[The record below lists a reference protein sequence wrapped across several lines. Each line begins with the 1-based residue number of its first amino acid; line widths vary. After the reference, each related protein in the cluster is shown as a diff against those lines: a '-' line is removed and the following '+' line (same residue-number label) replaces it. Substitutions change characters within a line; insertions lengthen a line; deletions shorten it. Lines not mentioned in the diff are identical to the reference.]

1 MDVSLSIL
9 VGLGLCFFLF
19 HSTPNAG
26 PADILTTALLGLWEG
41 AVVHQLSG
49 RSSSPNLDHL
59 LAYGLRL
66 SVDLLFSKN
75 LQRTLMVVLWS
86 ALATIAS
93 EAIIPHA
100 TLRSALKNERERE
113 RERRHRRSRSIPAAV
128 PIIAAPL
135 PPRVRA
141 YKPPEPGQPQLS
153 LTTLLPSQP
162 PQTSTPIFPSAER
175 PATPPSFFL
184 QETSALSPSP
194 KPVYIQT
201 LEPIESSPRDAL
213 PVRPR
218 SGLATVFDRSPDS
231 GSPLPVP
238 MHLPTPPDS
247 AQSANPSDGLI
258 DVQTHEPYNDSR
270 APRYERDQLSTILEL
285 SPEDNDD
292 TPPVVVNH
300 DVQPDPIDS
309 DDNDEE
315 TIQQET
321 VQAAMFGQSSAA
333 TNAPLPV
340 PNAAMRS
347 LPSGTVAKWLAYQ
360 SATPEAD
367 AIFTTPFS
375 PSMSPRG
382 PLPVRLRQQEPLWQT
397 QTPIGDDK
405 DLQATAAPVE
415 EDINANEEVE
425 DTGNLN
431 ADSDSDELRTPG
443 QQENLNMETDNENDD
458 DPLLTPK
465 RFRLDEAEGQLS
477 PLGLNLQSVLDNP
490 DYQEP
495 GSPTTPTHQAP
506 DPLQGPEDFN
516 NAGPETEDFP
526 MPGSISQNILLQ
538 LPLPPSGPLF
548 RHTFA
553 EPPPESPPPPSPS
566 TIHSDPSDVSV
577 LSTRVPTK
585 LFMRADQLRQ
595 KARDEEKVRAQL
607 EEQRKLAESQGR
619 TMDALELKIQV
630 REMDAEAYKLH
641 EKAARRYFVARNP
654 VVQSNKIDV
663 HGLRPR
669 EAFDR
674 IERAIVKANQEK
686 RTHVVVIVGKG
697 LHSVNQQPT
706 LKPAVMREMQ
716 RLGIKCEVN
725 TRNPGQLIISLP
737 GPSTS

>member
-1 MDVSLSIL
+1 MDISLSIL
-9 VGLGLCFFLF
+9 VGLGLRFFLF
-19 HSTPNAG
+19 SSTPNTG

-100 TLRSALKNERERE
+100 SLRSALKKERERE
-113 RERRHRRSRSIPAAV
+113 RERRHKRSRSSPTTAV
-128 PIIAAPL
+128 PIIAPPL

-141 YKPPEPGQPQLS
+141 YKPPEPQLS
-153 LTTLLPSQP
+153 LETHLPSQP
-162 PQTSTPIFPSAER
+162 PQTSTPVFPSAER

-184 QETSALSPSP
+184 QENNSALSPSP

-201 LEPIESSPRDAL
+201 LEPIESSPPDAL

-258 DVQTHEPYNDSR
+258 DVQSNEPYNDLR
-270 APRYERDQLSTILEL
+270 VPRYEREQLSTILEL
-285 SPEDNDD
+285 SSPEDNND
-292 TPPVVVNH
+292 TPPAIVFHEVI
-300 DVQPDPIDS
+300 QPDPIDN
-309 DDNDEE
+309 DDDDATEI
-315 TIQQET
+315 IQQET
-321 VQAAMFGQSSAA
+321 VPAAQFGQSSAT

-340 PNAAMRS
+340 PNVGMRS
-347 LPSGTVAKWLAYQ
+347 LPSGTVAKWLASQ
-360 SATPEAD
+360 STKPDAD
-367 AIFTTPFS
+367 AIFPTPFS

-397 QTPIGDDK
+397 QTPIGSDK
-405 DLQATAAPVE
+405 NLQAAEAPVE

-443 QQENLNMETDNENDD
+443 QRENLNMETDNDD

-465 RFRLDEAEGQLS
+465 RLRLDELS
-477 PLGLNLQSVLDNP
+477 PLGLNLQSVLDDP
-490 DYQEP
+490 DYQDP
-495 GSPTTPTHQAP
+495 SSPTTPTHQAHE
-506 DPLQGPEDFN
+506 PLQQDPEVFD
-516 NAGPETEDFP
+516 ADPDTEDFP
-526 MPGSISQNILLQ
+526 VPGSISQNILLQ
-538 LPLPPSGPLF
+538 PPLPPSGPLF
-548 RHTFA
+548 RTTFV
-553 EPPPESPPPPSPS
+553 ESPPESPPPPSPS

-577 LSTRVPTK
+577 LSTRMPAK
-585 LFMRADQLRQ
+585 LYVRADQLRQ
-595 KARDEEKVRAQL
+595 KARDEEKIRAQL
-607 EEQRKLAESQGR
+607 EEKRKLAESEGR
-619 TMDALELKIQV
+619 TMEALALKIQV

-641 EKAARRYFVARNP
+641 EKAARRYFVGKFTYPLIPSSA
-654 VVQSNKIDV
+654 
-663 HGLRPR
+663 L
-669 EAFDR
+669 AFT
-674 IERAIVKANQEK
+674 E
-686 RTHVVVIVGKG
+686 
-697 LHSVNQQPT
+697 
-706 LKPAVMREMQ
+706 
-716 RLGIKCEVN
+716 
-725 TRNPGQLIISLP
+725 
-737 GPSTS
+737 

>member
-9 VGLGLCFFLF
+9 IGLGLRFFLF
-19 HSTPNAG
+19 SFAPNAG

-100 TLRSALKNERERE
+100 TLRSTLKKERERE
-113 RERRHRRSRSIPAAV
+113 RERRHRRSRSSPTAV
-128 PIIAAPL
+128 PIIAPPL

-141 YKPPEPGQPQLS
+141 YKPPEPQIS
-153 LTTLLPSQP
+153 LTIHLPLQP
-162 PQTSTPIFPSAER
+162 PLTSTPIFPSAER
-175 PATPPSFFL
+175 PPTPPSFFL
-184 QETSALSPSP
+184 QENSALSPSP
-194 KPVYIQT
+194 KPLYIQT
-201 LEPIESSPRDAL
+201 LEPIESSPPDAL

-258 DVQTHEPYNDSR
+258 DVQSNEPYNDSHV
-270 APRYERDQLSTILEL
+270 PRYEREQLSTILEL
-285 SPEDNDD
+285 SPENNSD
-292 TPPVVVNH
+292 TPPAIVN
-300 DVQPDPIDS
+300 DEVVQPNLIDG
-309 DDNDEE
+309 DDDATEI
-315 TIQQET
+315 IQQET
-321 VQAAMFGQSSAA
+321 LPATMFGQSSAN

-340 PNAAMRS
+340 PNAGMRL
-347 LPSGTVAKWLAYQ
+347 LPSGTVAKWLASQ
-360 SATPEAD
+360 STRPDAD

-382 PLPVRLRQQEPLWQT
+382 PLPVLLRQKEPLWQI
-397 QTPIGDDK
+397 QTPIDNDNN
-405 DLQATAAPVE
+405 LQIAAALV
-415 EDINANEEVE
+415 EDINAKVEVE
-425 DTGNLN
+425 DTGNLI

-443 QQENLNMETDNENDD
+443 QREDLHIETDNDD

-465 RFRLDEAEGQLS
+465 RLRLDEPESQLS
-477 PLGLNLQSVLDNP
+477 PLGLNLQSVLHS
-490 DYQEP
+490 P
-495 GSPTTPTHQAP
+495 GYRDSSSPITPTHQVP
-506 DPLQGPEDFN
+506 DHFQEPEIF
-516 NAGPETEDFP
+516 NAGPDTEDFP
-526 MPGSISQNILLQ
+526 MPGSISQNMLLQ
-538 LPLPPSGPLF
+538 PPLPPSGPLF
-548 RHTFA
+548 RTTLV

-566 TIHSDPSDVSV
+566 TILSDPSDASV
-577 LSTRVPTK
+577 LSTRVPAK

-595 KARDEEKVRAQL
+595 KAREEEKIRAQL
-607 EEQRKLAESQGR
+607 EEKRKLAESEGR

-641 EKAARRYFVARNP
+641 EKAARRYFV
-654 VVQSNKIDV
+654 
-663 HGLRPR
+663 
-669 EAFDR
+669 
-674 IERAIVKANQEK
+674 
-686 RTHVVVIVGKG
+686 GKV
-697 LHSVNQQPT
+697 LT
-706 LKPAVMREMQ
+706 
-716 RLGIKCEVN
+716 
-725 TRNPGQLIISLP
+725 
-737 GPSTS
+737 